1 MTSIIYKYEQ
11 EYQKKNNVPN
21 NRMFGFIFKLIQKFI
36 WIYNA
41 FFIFLNY
48 KFQRPDKNEKVN

>member
-11 EYQKKNNVPN
+11 EYQKNNVPN

-48 KFQRPDKNEKVN
+48 KFQRPDKN